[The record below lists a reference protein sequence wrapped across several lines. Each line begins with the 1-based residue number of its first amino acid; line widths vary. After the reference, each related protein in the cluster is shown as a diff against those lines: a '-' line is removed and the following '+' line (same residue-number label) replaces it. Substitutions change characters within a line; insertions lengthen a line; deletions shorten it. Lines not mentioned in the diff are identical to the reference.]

1 MASLP
6 PFQTLPMLIVLKVV
20 DYLEERPRNTFDT
33 DIDIDLVEYN
43 EANTVCPLIWVSERW
58 RVAALSII
66 CDNCEVNFDSSPRG
80 FSVSYPALP
89 LLPDNNS
96 FSQYHMEKL
105 VKRVVVLAPSW
116 SDIGSR
122 KFRITPS
129 LPKFPIFPSAA
140 TLMVC
145 LDEDD
150 VNPQKAGRG
159 VANPASAAPPNRNKE
174 TVDFVRSIRRLTP
187 AATGVVVFFRS
198 PSSTNK
204 KNRGQ
209 CNTLLLQL
217 CQGKTTRLHV
227 QSWTDCTLSSLKLRS
242 VSGLTSITQG
252 LITACAPFAQLAYL
266 NAGTLKDINLKNVDE
281 SDWRTIIYGDTETPA
296 VYSSLIKLGLLPAE
310 APYDRTWAAIEDA
323 VLFPALI
330 ELDVMDDYPFNDD
343 LLFRGNGRTLR
354 KLCIPFRVLTKN
366 VLGRFNVFSR
376 SGVTR
381 MNLVDIDIAAHQDSA
396 ILLGQASTHIVQQI
410 HSILEATTMLYLQGD
425 TANRHM
431 LNAVKSAP
439 ATAVLQSLELYNPP
453 LDACDIL
460 TIISAIPSLV
470 TLTCEI
476 DGSVASIEA
485 LSASEHPTAIH
496 EKYSSLNSNFR
507 QLYVLDDEDDD
518 DYEDDW
524 SDENDSVD
532 LHGVHECPCCGGFHY
547 DSEDDILNDIY
558 GDHYYGDGYSDI
570 DDEGEDVDDD
580 DDEDDD
586 EYEDVDDED
595 EEDQGED
602 DDKDEAEVDEADK
615 DLLAR
620 EIAVVAVQIA
630 VLCPNFKHVDLP
642 EEMRNEF
649 SREVALAMANGPFLP
664 YADSL
669 ERLIFSE

>member
-1 MASLP
+1 MASLSS
-6 PFQTLPMLIVLKVV
+6 FQTLPMLIVEKVLE
-20 DYLEERPRNTFDT
+20 YLEAHTRNAFDT

-43 EANTVCPLIWVSERW
+43 EAKTVCPLLWVSERW

-66 CDNCEVNFDSSPRG
+66 CDNCEVNFNDSSKG

-145 LDEDD
+145 LDDDD
-150 VNPQKAGRG
+150 VNPQRAGRG
-159 VANPASAAPPNRNKE
+159 VASRASAAPPNRNKE

-217 CQGKTTRLHV
+217 CQEKTTRLHV

-296 VYSSLIKLGLLPAE
+296 VYSSLTKLGLLPAE
-310 APYDRTWAAIEDA
+310 APYDTTWAAIEDA
-323 VLFPALI
+323 VSFPALI
-330 ELDVMDDYPFNDD
+330 QLDVIDDYPFNDD

-354 KLCIPFRVLTKN
+354 KLCIPFRALTKN

-381 MNLVDIDIAAHQDSA
+381 INLVDIDIAGDQDSA
-396 ILLGQASTHIVQQI
+396 ILRGQVGTHIVQQI

-425 TANRHM
+425 TANKHM

-439 ATAVLQSLELYNPP
+439 ATAVLQSLELYDPP
-453 LDACDIL
+453 LDTCDIL
-460 TIISAIPSLV
+460 SIISAIPSLIA
-470 TLTCEI
+470 LTCAI
-476 DGSVASIEA
+476 DGSVASVEA
-485 LSASEHPTAIH
+485 LSASEHPTALH

-507 QLYVLDDEDDD
+507 QLYVLDDDDD
-518 DYEDDW
+518 DDDDEDNW
-524 SDENDSVD
+524 SDENDSDD
-532 LHGVHECPCCGGFHY
+532 LHGAHECPCCGGFPY
-547 DSEDDILNDIY
+547 DSEDDILSDIY
-558 GDHYYGDGYSDI
+558 GNHYYGDGYSDI
-570 DDEGEDVDDD
+570 DDEDDDDGDD
-580 DDEDDD
+580 DDEYKHVD
-586 EYEDVDDED
+586 EEDEEDEVEDDDED
-595 EEDQGED
+595 EP
-602 DDKDEAEVDEADK
+602 KVDEADK

-642 EEMRNEF
+642 EEMRNDF

>member
-1 MASLP
+1 MASLS

-43 EANTVCPLIWVSERW
+43 EAKTVRPLLWVSERW

-66 CDNCEVNFDSSPRG
+66 CDNCEVNFDSSP
-80 FSVSYPALP
+80 
-89 LLPDNNS
+89 
-96 FSQYHMEKL
+96 
-105 VKRVVVLAPSW
+105 RVVVLAPSW

-159 VANPASAAPPNRNKE
+159 VASTASAAPPNRNKE

-209 CNTLLLQL
+209 CNTLLMQL

-227 QSWTDCTLSSLKLRS
+227 QTWTDCTLSSLKLRS

-252 LITACAPFAQLAYL
+252 LITACAPFAQLVHL
-266 NAGTLKDINLKNVDE
+266 NTGTLKEINLKNVDE
-281 SDWRTIIYGDTETPA
+281 SDWRTIIYGDTETLA
-296 VYSSLIKLGLLPAE
+296 IYSSLTKLGLLPAE

-323 VLFPALI
+323 VSFPALV
-330 ELDVMDDYPFNDD
+330 ELDLMDDYPFNDD

-381 MNLVDIDIAAHQDSA
+381 MNLVDIDIAAGQDSA

-410 HSILEATTMLYLQGD
+410 PSILEATTMLYLQGD
-425 TANRHM
+425 TANKHM

-439 ATAVLQSLELYNPP
+439 ATTVLQSLELYNPP

-460 TIISAIPSLV
+460 SIILAIPSLV

-485 LSASEHPTAIH
+485 LSASEHPTSLH

-507 QLYVLDDEDDD
+507 QLYVLDDDDD
-518 DYEDDW
+518 DNDDAEDDW
-524 SDENDSVD
+524 SDENDSDD

-547 DSEDDILNDIY
+547 DSKDDILNDIY

-570 DDEGEDVDDD
+570 DYEDEDMDNDNKD

-586 EYEDVDDED
+586 EYEDMDDENEEDEGEDDDED
-595 EEDQGED
+595 EGED
-602 DDKDEAEVDEADK
+602 DEADK

-664 YADSL
+664 YANSL